1 MTEHIFPTRW
11 KLALFAGG
19 LFALIAAAFFASRTP
34 PLVFDSSM
42 LPEAELRA
50 RGLAFAQFSGL
61 VGDSTSE
68 QGVLVTRGSWETM
81 MGSYSS
87 PQLVSEAMR
96 REPVYLYQVTGD
108 IPIVRMFGHSGV
120 PANSAIGFTYAID
133 PDTGN
138 VMGGQTTLR
147 GHAMPS
153 LDQIP
158 ADRGA
163 LVLDVPQPFDQ
174 IGQPTQLIPEATAET
189 QE

>member
-1 MTEHIFPTRW
+1 MTEYMFPTRW

-19 LFALIAAAFFASRTP
+19 LFALIATVFFASRTP

-50 RGLAFAQFSGL
+50 RGLAFAQMSGL
-61 VGDSTSE
+61 VGDPASE

-87 PQLVSEAMR
+87 PEFVSEAMR

-133 PDTGN
+133 PVTGN

-147 GHAMPS
+147 GQAMPS
-153 LDQIP
+153 LDHIP
-158 ADRGA
+158 PDRDAPA
-163 LVLDVPQPFDQ
+163 LYAAQPFHQ
-174 IGQPTQLIPEATAET
+174 IGQPTQLIPEATTET
-189 QE
+189 RE